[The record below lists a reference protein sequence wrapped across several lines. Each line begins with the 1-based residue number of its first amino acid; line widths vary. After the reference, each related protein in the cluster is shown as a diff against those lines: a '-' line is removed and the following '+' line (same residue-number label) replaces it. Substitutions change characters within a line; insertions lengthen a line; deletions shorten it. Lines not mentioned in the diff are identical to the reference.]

1 MKYALTTTAKEVV
14 EPQSYTRIMRFSAG
28 NFSTAVSVSVRF
40 PGTLNVIFILNAAGV
55 THALL
60 EVPAGRR
67 LEAYTD
73 AGTADLS
80 VIKESR

>member
-14 EPQSYTRIMRFSAG
+14 ESQSYPRTMRFSVG
-28 NFSTAVSVSVRF
+28 NFSIAVSVYVRF
-40 PGTLNVIFILNAAGV
+40 PGSLNVILILNAAGG

-80 VIKESR
+80 VMKEV